1 MPRNILDDIVR
12 DKRDELRRRQ
22 QATPLASLEARCR
35 DLPPARDFEEA
46 LRPRATGVG
55 LIAEVKKASPSRGT
69 LAPTLDPV
77 ALATTYARHGADAIS
92 VLTDEK
98 YFHGHLDLLDAIRGA
113 VPVPL
118 LRKDFTLAEYQ
129 LWESRAAGADAVL
142 LIVSILEASELRDLL
157 QAAKGVGLAALVEC
171 HTVGELET
179 ALAVGARV
187 VGINNRD
194 LTTFNTR
201 IETTLEL
208 LPRIPPGHIVVS
220 ESGFFT
226 GDQVKRVAVAG
237 AHAVLVGE
245 ALVTASDVPAKIRE
259 LRAVEAAG
267 AVDASSHP
275 ARAAGAVDAASHS
288 ARAGGEMGVPSQ
300 PAQTLGAVDA
310 SSHAA
315 RTGGEM
321 GGASR
326 PPHCS

>member
-1 MPRNILDDIVR
+1 
-12 DKRDELRRRQ
+12 
-22 QATPLASLEARCR
+22 
-35 DLPPARDFEEA
+35 
-46 LRPRATGVG
+46 
-55 LIAEVKKASPSRGT
+55 
-69 LAPTLDPV
+69 
-77 ALATTYARHGADAIS
+77 
-92 VLTDEK
+92 
-98 YFHGHLDLLDAIRGA
+98 
-113 VPVPL
+113 
-118 LRKDFTLAEYQ
+118 
-129 LWESRAAGADAVL
+129 
-142 LIVSILEASELRDLL
+142 
-157 QAAKGVGLAALVEC
+157 KGVGLAALVEC

-267 AVDASSHP
+267 AVDASSH
-275 ARAAGAVDAASHS
+275 S
-288 ARAGGEMGVPSQ
+288 
-300 PAQTLGAVDA
+300 AQTLGAVDA

-321 GGASR
+321 GGATR
-326 PPHCS
+326 PPHTPGAADASAPSALSGAGRRPASPAPTPSAPSSATRGPAATQPQRARRPAA

>member
-46 LRPRATGVG
+46 LRPRAT
-55 LIAEVKKASPSRGT
+55 
-69 LAPTLDPV
+69 
-77 ALATTYARHGADAIS
+77 
-92 VLTDEK
+92 
-98 YFHGHLDLLDAIRGA
+98 
-113 VPVPL
+113 
-118 LRKDFTLAEYQ
+118 
-129 LWESRAAGADAVL
+129 GADAVL

-267 AVDASSHP
+267 AVDASSH
-275 ARAAGAVDAASHS
+275 S
-288 ARAGGEMGVPSQ
+288 
-300 PAQTLGAVDA
+300 AQTLGAVDA

-326 PPHCS
+326 PPHCSGSAARASAS